1 MTVLTTRFS
10 ASKPPSYAVGRHGEL
25 IVVQGNGVRPLR
37 WLGAGT
43 ASDAGMDAP
52 ALAPTVAVS
61 STVKYYVARVD
72 VYKGG
77 DVYYSPPAVSF
88 SAGSTPPTRPAV
100 ASAYLNSASV
110 REVRLTDGGKGYT
123 SPPNVT
129 LSNTFGTGATIE
141 AQLDAPDMG
150 PDTPTNSRL
159 TGLTGWEIVQG
170 PPYADE
176 TELGVVFKT
185 KWRAYGSVIIP
196 IANGSGII
204 QTTLPI
210 VAGGS
215 CFGVPAT
222 YPVGVNIPYTVSGV
236 TSGSGATVSIGF
248 SGHLVTSAGTC
259 SETSGGGFNN
269 CTCVGFEFMY
279 SSGVSGVSA
288 INYGA
293 GYSSTDSVTLTL
305 PAYASWNQT
314 TRSYVTAPSSK
325 ALILRGYSGSNPNNP
340 TGGRYS
346 VRSLTLKTGGSGY
359 TITPNIKISSESGF
373 GAYATCKVTNGAVT
387 SVALE
392 NSGGGYKTPP
402 TVQVVS
408 GGAEA
413 FAVVRPH
420 LRGLYQCYY
429 RYVDATPEGR
439 GGPIASNLSPLKEV
453 DCGEG
458 SSQITWQFTAPTG
471 RQSKVELWRSASNEA
486 TTLYRV
492 TGNATASFV
501 DDLTDEELRDADR
514 AGYAAM
520 PIVLPNGELNANRF
534 GIPPSDKSA
543 VVMFQDR
550 MWYGV
555 DTSGSEPNVIYF
567 SEVDEPES
575 VPDVNQLV
583 LQQNV
588 QSTDSVKAL
597 IPFGST
603 LMAMQSR
610 HAYAITYVR
619 KPLVDAQIS
628 LVGYRGCLNQRC
640 WDLHDGVAYVM
651 DQYGVYSITNAGEIK
666 PLSDVI
672 KDYFLKK
679 IDFANTTWF
688 MVRFDPALSVLRCF
702 VACKE
707 DNSSG
712 YPTRCLAFSPLTE
725 SWWEE
730 RYPQKLTGA
739 TTIALSN
746 GDFRNI
752 YGGDGGV
759 YVLGEGATDAA
770 RGTILS
776 VKVTNPGAGYR
787 TPPFVT
793 VPGGSG
799 ALLEPAVNGET
810 GVGSIWIKSG
820 GYGYVSG
827 NVTIGPPDDPD
838 HPAPVQAT
846 AVFTA
851 SPLTA
856 DLSVATGYC
865 FRSGNVEYDTDT
877 TKKDGASQQSRDIS
891 LLYAPQ
897 QKACTV
903 SVRCYYNNSKEPRR
917 NAAMRDRGTGFVNS
931 DVEPAAR
938 LDMSEFVRKYGSSSG
953 MAKALFAGRTMEDI
967 QAADRH
973 VSVELDGVRRHD
985 EPVIFYG
992 VDVGGNEG
1000 K

>member
-10 ASKPPSYAVGRHGEL
+10 SSKPPSYAVGRYGEL
-25 IVVQGNGVRPLR
+25 VVVQGNGVRPLR
-37 WLGAGT
+37 WLGSGAAT
-43 ASDAGMDAP
+43 DAGMDAP
-52 ALAPTVAVS
+52 ATAPAIAVS
-61 STVKYYVARVD
+61 STVQHYVARVD

-88 SAGSTPPTRPAV
+88 SAGTPPPTRPAV
-100 ASAYLNSASV
+100 ASSYLTSASV
-110 REVRLTDGGKGYT
+110 REIRLADGGKGYST
-123 SPPNVT
+123 PPNVT
-129 LSNTFGTGATIE
+129 LSNTYGTGATIE
-141 AQLDAPDMG
+141 AQLDSPDMG
-150 PDTPTNSRL
+150 PDNPTNSRL

-170 PPYADE
+170 PPFADE
-176 TELGVVFKT
+176 TELGVVYKT

-196 IANGSGII
+196 IANGSGVI
-204 QTTLPI
+204 QATLPVI
-210 VAGGS
+210 AGGT
-215 CFGVPAT
+215 CFGLPST
-222 YPVGVNIPYTVSGV
+222 YPIVVNVPYTVSGV
-236 TSGSGATVSIGF
+236 TSGSGATVSVGF
-248 SGHLVTSAGTC
+248 SGHMVVSAGSC
-259 SETSGGGFNN
+259 SETYSDGFQN
-269 CTCVGFEFMY
+269 CSCVGFEFMY
-279 SSGVSGVSA
+279 SSGVSGATA
-288 INYGA
+288 INFGA
-293 GYSSTDSVTLTL
+293 GYSSTEAVTLTL
-305 PAYASWNQT
+305 PAYASWNQSA
-314 TRSYVTAPSSK
+314 RQYVTPPSSK
-325 ALILRGYSGSNPNNP
+325 AMILRGYSGSNPNNP
-340 TGGRYS
+340 SGGRYS
-346 VRSLTLKTGGSGY
+346 VRSLTLKSGGSGY
-359 TITPNIKISSESGF
+359 TVTPNIKISSESGF
-373 GAYATCKVTNGAVT
+373 GAYATCKVTNGVVT
-387 SVALE
+387 SVKLE

-402 TVQVVS
+402 TVEVVS

-429 RYVDATPEGR
+429 RYVDNTPEDR
-439 GGPIASNLSPLKEV
+439 GGPIPSSLSPLKEV

-458 SSQITWQFTAPTG
+458 TSAITWQFAAVSG
-471 RQSKVELWRSASNEA
+471 RQAKVELWRSTSNEA

-492 TGNATASFV
+492 TANATASFV
-501 DDLTDEELRDADR
+501 DNLTDEELRDADR
-514 AGYAAM
+514 TDYAAM

-534 GIPPSDKSA
+534 GVPPADKSA

-583 LQQNV
+583 IQQNV

-597 IPFGST
+597 VPFGNT

-610 HAYAITYVR
+610 HAYAITYVK
-619 KPLVDAQIS
+619 KPLVDAQVS
-628 LVGYRGCLNQRC
+628 LVAYRGCLNQRC

-651 DQYGVYSITNAGEIK
+651 DQYGVYAISNSGEVE

-672 KDYFLKK
+672 KDYFLKR
-679 IDFANTTWF
+679 IDFGNTTWF
-688 MVRFDPALSVLRCF
+688 MIRFDPALSVLRCF

-707 DNSSG
+707 DNAAG
-712 YPTRCLAFSPLTE
+712 YPTRCLAYSPLTK

-746 GDFRNI
+746 GDFRSV

-759 YVLGEGATDAA
+759 YVLGEGTADAA

-787 TPPFVT
+787 TQPSVT
-793 VPGGSG
+793 VAGGSG
-799 ALLEPAVNGET
+799 AVLEPALNGET
-810 GVGSIWIKSG
+810 GVASIWIKTG
-820 GYGYVSG
+820 GYGYTSG
-827 NVTIGPPDDPD
+827 NVTIGPPNDPD

-846 AVFTA
+846 AEFTA
-851 SPLTA
+851 SPLTQ
-856 DLSVATGYC
+856 DLSVATGYSY
-865 FRSGNVEYDTDT
+865 RSGNMEYDTDV

-897 QKACTV
+897 QRPCTV
-903 SVRCYYNNSKEPRR
+903 SLRSYYNNSKEPRR
-917 NAAMRDRGTGFVNS
+917 NVAERDRGTGFVHS
-931 DVEPAAR
+931 DIEPAAR
-938 LDMSEFVRKYGSSSG
+938 LDMSEYVRKYGSSSG

-973 VSVELDGVRRHD
+973 VSVELDGVRRHE
-985 EPVIFYG
+985 EPIIFYS
-992 VDVGGNEG
+992 VDVDGSEG